1 MNIEDSDELKVSE
14 SSSVSAQDHTQL
26 IVEPENQV
34 SVTVEDLV
42 AFLDQDLDPA
52 RTQLVMEQIRTDPG
66 LRTEAVA
73 LQSTWDMLDLLPRE
87 SPSIGVTEQA
97 AKIIE
102 ADAASQWQRSIAVR
116 TLAFLMSIC
125 LVFSGW
131 YAGRNLP
138 EKGRLELIKSIDQLT
153 FLDMLRVAAEPFFL
167 EKLANDSRATV
178 FDQIRPLNKSDI
190 VQSVSEKR
198 KPPTD
203 STSWEQL
210 EAERQRYLDL
220 PTSSREPLG
229 KMSDMVQAM
238 AEQDQYKVFSR
249 LFGLACWYDN
259 LTDQERKNFDR
270 QSGQQRWNKAVN
282 GADQWLRQKDAIRK
296 QSFTV
301 TNFNRPEYVMDLA
314 TVTASWMKLTP
325 QEKMA
330 LERKSRN
337 QRSDTTRKSSRV
349 NQLAQALE
357 NAPKGTFPASEFL
370 KNNPPPRLAA
380 KNELLKQQR
389 ERKRNEYLD
398 VVRQAGPLT
407 TDPAQ
412 LESFVAQLPPWLVD
426 VIDPLPPDEA
436 RRLLS
441 ILKILVDQTMA
452 SDDQK
457 NAG

>member
-1 MNIEDSDELKVSE
+1 MNKEDSDELKVSE
-14 SSSVSAQDHTQL
+14 SSSVLGQDRTQL
-26 IVEPENQV
+26 IVEPENKTQV
-34 SVTVEDLV
+34 TTEDLV
-42 AFLDQDLDPA
+42 GFLDQDLDPA
-52 RTQLVMEQIRTDPG
+52 RTQLVMGQIRTDPG

-102 ADAASQWQRSIAVR
+102 ADATSQWQRSIVAR
-116 TLAFLMSIC
+116 SLAFLMSIG

-131 YAGRNLP
+131 YLGRNLP
-138 EKGRLELIKSIDQLT
+138 EKGRLALIESIDQLT
-153 FLDMLRVAAEPFFL
+153 FLDMMRVASEPFFL
-167 EKLANDSRATV
+167 DKLANDSRATV
-178 FDQIRPLNKSDI
+178 FDQIRPLNRSDI
-190 VQSVSEKR
+190 VQAVSEKR
-198 KPPTD
+198 KPPKD
-203 STSWEQL
+203 SSGWEQL
-210 EAERQRYLDL
+210 EAENRRYLEL
-220 PTSSREPLG
+220 PASSREPLV
-229 KMSDMVQAM
+229 KMADMVQAM
-238 AEQDQYKVFSR
+238 PEQDQYKVLTR

-259 LTDQERKNFDR
+259 LADQERKNFDR
-270 QSGQQRWNKAVN
+270 LSGQQRWNKAVSS
-282 GADQWLRQKDAIRK
+282 ADQWLRQKDAIRK
-296 QSFTV
+296 QSFTL

-314 TVTASWMKLTP
+314 F
-325 QEKMA
+325 
-330 LERKSRN
+330 ERKSRN

-357 NAPKGTFPASEFL
+357 TAPKGTFPASEFL

-389 ERKRNEYLD
+389 ERKRNEYLE
-398 VVRQAGPLT
+398 VLRQAGPLT

-426 VIDPLPPDEA
+426 VVDPLPPDEA

>member
-357 NAPKGTFPASEFL
+357 NAPKGTFPASESL